1 MSHMVGFALW
11 SNFAEAD
18 GCSAW
23 GGTVILKVTERALE
37 DPGHFLLGFS
47 PLLWELTAARL
58 I

>member
-1 MSHMVGFALW
+1 MVGFALW